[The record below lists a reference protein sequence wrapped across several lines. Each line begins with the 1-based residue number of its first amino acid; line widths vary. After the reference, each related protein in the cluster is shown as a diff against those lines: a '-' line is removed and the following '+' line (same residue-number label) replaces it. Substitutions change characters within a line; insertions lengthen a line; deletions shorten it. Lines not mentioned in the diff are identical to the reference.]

1 LKRDKILTMSLCAR
15 ERKEPSPVNSLYL
28 QNRVALVTGASRGIG
43 KATALELAKAGA
55 SLALVSRSADSLE
68 TVGAQVRNYG
78 VKCISSAFDVSAED
92 ALESFISRIS
102 EELGSVDILVN
113 NAGIYET
120 AALVDQSLDA
130 WRRVLEINLTA
141 AMRASKSVLPL
152 MLQKKWGRIISISS
166 ISGKTGE
173 PYGSSYSASKFA
185 LIGMSQSLA
194 LEVAPFGITVNAVCP
209 GWVDT
214 DMAQNQLH
222 DEQWCRLNK
231 ISVNQSLEIAK
242 LSVPQ
247 NRLIEPEEVAGLVAY
262 LCTEQAR
269 AITGQAINICGGLS
283 LH

>member
-1 LKRDKILTMSLCAR
+1 
-15 ERKEPSPVNSLYL
+15 
-28 QNRVALVTGASRGIG
+28 VTGASRGIG
-43 KATALELAKAGA
+43 QAIAIELGKAGA
-55 SLALVSRSADSLE
+55 SLALVSRNAAAL
-68 TVGAQVRNYG
+68 AQVSAQIENDG
-78 VKCISSAFDVSAED
+78 GKCICNAFDVSAED
-92 ALESFISRIS
+92 VLEAFIDRVGA
-102 EELGSVDILVN
+102 ELGGVDILVN

-120 AALVDQSLDA
+120 SRFADQSLPS
-130 WRRVLEINLTA
+130 WRRLLEINITA

-152 MLQKKWGRIISISS
+152 MLEKQWGRIISISS

-173 PYGSSYSASKFA
+173 PYGSAYSASKFA

-214 DMAQNQLH
+214 RMAAEQLH
-222 DEQWCRLNK
+222 DEQWCNLNK
-231 ISVNQSLEIAK
+231 ISVNDSLAIAK

-262 LCTEQAR
+262 LCTDQAR
-269 AITGQAINICGGLS
+269 GITGQAINICGGLS